1 MEHIKQ
7 EYIGIVQR
15 WAFAWISKKC
25 CCATVY
31 CCIGFVCDVLFAV
44 VDWMGTSMGDS
55 NTSEKTQLD
64 FTELVETRDEYD
76 LMVDMFNTILI
87 ISCWIL

>member
-1 MEHIKQ
+1 MCRYNMRPITDSYSAAEHFASHQSRFIVTMIMEHIKQ

-31 CCIGFVCDVLFAV
+31 CCIEFVCDVLFAV
-44 VDWMGTSMGDS
+44 VD
-55 NTSEKTQLD
+55 
-64 FTELVETRDEYD
+64 
-76 LMVDMFNTILI
+76 
-87 ISCWIL
+87 